1 MQIKLLHHFC
11 FVNLQHQEYIM
22 TEPELP
28 SNLLEQAVN
37 EMSRLPGIGRKTALR
52 LILHLLRE
60 EKKDALKLG
69 ESLTKLVNDIHYCK
83 TCHNITEN
91 EVCDICADNARDHKT
106 ICVVEDIRDLLAIE
120 NTQQYRGVYHVLGG
134 IISPIDGVGPGD
146 LTIDL
151 LMQRL
156 ENSSVDE
163 IIFALPTTME
173 GDTTNYYLH
182 KQIAGRVDKITTLAR
197 GLSFG
202 DELQYA
208 DEVTLGRSL
217 VERIDY
223 QTS

>member
-1 MQIKLLHHFC
+1 
-11 FVNLQHQEYIM
+11 
-22 TEPELP
+22 
-28 SNLLEQAVN
+28 
-37 EMSRLPGIGRKTALR
+37 
-52 LILHLLRE
+52 
-60 EKKDALKLG
+60 LKLG

-83 TCHNITEN
+83 VCHNITEN

>member
-1 MQIKLLHHFC
+1 
-11 FVNLQHQEYIM
+11 M

-28 SNLLEQAVN
+28 SKLLEQAVK

-52 LILHLLRE
+52 LILHLLRD
-60 EKKDALKLG
+60 KKEDALKLG
-69 ESLTKLVNDIHYCK
+69 ESLTTLVTDVKYCS

-91 EVCDICADNARDHKT
+91 EICDICSATHRDQET

-134 IISPIDGVGPGD
+134 IISPIDGIGPTD

-151 LMQRL
+151 LRKRI
-156 ENSSVDE
+156 EGGNVKE

-182 KQIAGRVDKITTLAR
+182 KQISGRVKRITTLAR
-197 GLSFG
+197 GLAFG

-208 DEVTLGRSL
+208 DELTLGRSL
-217 VERIDY
+217 VERVEY
-223 QTS
+223 QSN

>member
-1 MQIKLLHHFC
+1 
-11 FVNLQHQEYIM
+11 M

-28 SNLLEQAVN
+28 SILLEQAVN

-69 ESLTKLVNDIHYCK
+69 ESLTKLVNNIHYCK
-83 TCHNITEN
+83 VCHNITEN
-91 EVCDICADNARDHKT
+91 EVCDICANTSRDQKT

>member
-1 MQIKLLHHFC
+1 
-11 FVNLQHQEYIM
+11 M

-83 TCHNITEN
+83 VCHNITEN

>member
-1 MQIKLLHHFC
+1 
-11 FVNLQHQEYIM
+11 M
-22 TEPELP
+22 TEHELP

-83 TCHNITEN
+83 VCHNITEN
-91 EVCDICADNARDHKT
+91 EVCDICADSARDHKT

>member
-1 MQIKLLHHFC
+1 
-11 FVNLQHQEYIM
+11 M

-83 TCHNITEN
+83 VCHNITEN
-91 EVCDICADNARDHKT
+91 EVCDICANNNRDHKT

-146 LTIDL
+146 LTITM
-151 LMQRL
+151 LMHRL
-156 ENSSVDE
+156 ENDSVDE

-182 KQIAGRVDKITTLAR
+182 KQIAGRVSKITTLAR

-208 DEVTLGRSL
+208 DEITLGRSL

-223 QTS
+223 QSN

>member
-1 MQIKLLHHFC
+1 
-11 FVNLQHQEYIM
+11 M
-22 TEPELP
+22 TEHELP

-69 ESLTKLVNDIHYCK
+69 ESLTKLVNDIHYC
-83 TCHNITEN
+83 TVCHNITEN
-91 EVCDICADNARDHKT
+91 EVCDICSDSARDHKT

-120 NTQQYRGVYHVLGG
+120 NTQQYNGVYHVLGG

-156 ENSSVDE
+156 EGEMPDE